1 MSSLC
6 QKKQLWHV
14 GEQTWD
20 AVSFWDRA
28 DGLLSVSLE
37 SSLRPWALAHVFC
50 LIFVV
55 WQGALSCWEKQLF
68 RWEAYGEGTST
79 RMVRSKFS
87 QQTLQ
92 RVFLM
97 FWLIS
102 VYCTFTPITSATVEM
117 EQMEK
122 IPSMKKLESLELN
135 TTKLSSNLVRMS
147 SPLLPH

>member
-68 RWEAYGEGTST
+68 RWEAYEWCDPSFLS
-79 RMVRSKFS
+79 R
-87 QQTLQ
+87 TLQ